1 MYNLCMP
8 TSYGT
13 RQLRKSLANIVSD
26 LKEQILIFNERK
38 PGNSFYIVDVEHY
51 HNLLK
56 ISHNADKAKELENF
70 IENKY
75 QERSNRF
82 KATVLARYE

>member
-1 MYNLCMP
+1 MP

-13 RQLRKSLANIVSD
+13 KQLRKSLASIIKD
-26 LKEQILIFNERK
+26 LKEQTLIFNERK
-38 PGNSFYIVDVEHY
+38 PTNSFYIVDVEHY

-70 IENKY
+70 IEDKLK
-75 QERSNRF
+75 QRSNRF